1 MHEIN
6 IGPGQNKLFCII
18 MVSFFD
24 GAPKQQQGCSIR
36 NFDLFLCA

>member
-1 MHEIN
+1 MHQVN
-6 IGPGQNKLFCII
+6 IENKLNLII
-18 MVSFFD
+18 ISGFVSD